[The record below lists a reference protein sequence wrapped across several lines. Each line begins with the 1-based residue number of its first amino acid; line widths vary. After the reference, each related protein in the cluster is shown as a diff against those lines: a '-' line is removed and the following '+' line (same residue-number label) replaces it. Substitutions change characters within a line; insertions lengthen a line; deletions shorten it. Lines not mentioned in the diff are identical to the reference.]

1 MAPPE
6 AIRGTP
12 YQSTVKAGGILPEA
26 DRARHGHMSSV
37 KMPKNCVR
45 VEPKGVEAKVK
56 CASGYCAGFPAAPKS
71 TFGQPCGS
79 LSAGNI
85 RRIFDGIFEMLC
97 VEWYTSVDSQ
107 RLLN

>member
-26 DRARHGHMSSV
+26 DRARHGHMSSLNTV
-37 KMPKNCVR
+37 LTVNSTQCPVR

-56 CASGYCAGFPAAPKS
+56 CASGYCAGFPA
-71 TFGQPCGS
+71 
-79 LSAGNI
+79 
-85 RRIFDGIFEMLC
+85 
-97 VEWYTSVDSQ
+97 
-107 RLLN
+107 